1 MHAHSNPS
9 AQECAI
15 CCGIAEGALV
25 DEKAFKV
32 TRYEYEKRGLVTIS
46 YIQAGRLFP
55 FALLLVFVIIILFV
69 VRRAM
74 KGMPIE
80 IRKVAGFEAIPEA
93 IGRAVEMGRPV
104 LYSAG
109 EEFMLRVPERAAAA
123 LAGYTILGYIAELA
137 CKYKAHLITAVCIP
151 EQFPIADEVVRQ
163 KYVQMG
169 VPEGTRDVR
178 FISQQQFA
186 YAAGML
192 GIIQREKVGASF
204 LIGAGAAAGAMQ
216 IGGEAGAVFQ
226 ITTFTVAC
234 DYVIIGEEVYAAAAS
249 VSKSQEELG
258 GITSQSILKT
268 IMIAAILLGALLATF
283 GSTVLS
289 DLLKM

>member
-1 MHAHSNPS
+1 MLWYSR
-9 AQECAI
+9 
-15 CCGIAEGALV
+15 GALV

-204 LIGAGAAAGAMQ
+204 LIGAFGAEALMLVEAGAAAGAMQ

>member
-1 MHAHSNPS
+1 
-9 AQECAI
+9 
-15 CCGIAEGALV
+15 
-25 DEKAFKV
+25 V

-204 LIGAGAAAGAMQ
+204 LIGAFGAEALMLVEAGAAAGAMQ